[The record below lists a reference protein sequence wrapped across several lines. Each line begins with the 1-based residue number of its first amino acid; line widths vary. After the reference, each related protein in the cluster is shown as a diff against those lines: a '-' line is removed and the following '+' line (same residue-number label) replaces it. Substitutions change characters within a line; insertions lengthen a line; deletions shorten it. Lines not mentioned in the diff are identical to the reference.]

1 MSNNNKNEVI
11 IKKMIKYCD
20 KILDICKNENL
31 TKEKYM
37 SSDIIQLAIDM
48 CIFQLTELSIHLDD
62 DFKLKHLDIP
72 WAQIKGMRNI
82 HAHEYDKI
90 DRNLIWNTISRDI
103 CDLKSKPNKIYN

>member
-1 MSNNNKNEVI
+1 MQHRDKNI
-11 IKKMIKYCD
+11 IIVKKMVKYCD
-20 KILDICKNENL
+20 KILVIKEKENL

-72 WAQIKGMRNI
+72 WAQIKGMRNV

-90 DRNLIWNTISRDI
+90 DRNLIWNTINHDI
-103 CDLKSKPNKIYN
+103 VDLKQKLLNI

>member
-1 MSNNNKNEVI
+1 MQHRDKNLVI
-11 IKKMIKYCD
+11 VEKMIKYCD
-20 KILDICKNENL
+20 KILEIKDKEDL

-37 SSDIIQLAIDM
+37 NSDIIQLAIDM
-48 CIFQLTELSIHLDD
+48 CVFQLTELSIHLDN

-90 DRNLIWNTISRDI
+90 DRNIIWNTIDKDI
-103 CDLKSKPNKIYN
+103 IDLKSKFSKIL

>member
-1 MSNNNKNEVI
+1 MSNLNKNDII

-20 KILDICKNENL
+20 IILDIIKKENL

-48 CIFQLTELSIHLDD
+48 CIFQLTELSIHLDEE
-62 DFKLKHLDIP
+62 FKLKHLDIP

-90 DRNLIWNTISRDI
+90 DRNIIWNNEI
-103 CDLKSKPNKIYN
+103 LK